1 MFGAGS
7 RSGIPVLPFRLRE
20 KASFSLAE
28 FSLGQ
33 VKAKPLIDLGFR
45 TRNANRSPEAGLCL
59 AVPVCLGTRKF
70 RLFPSSAKMQVHSP
84 IRLTERYS
92 AFAQGDS
99 V

>member
-1 MFGAGS
+1 VFGAGS

-59 AVPVCLGTRKF
+59 AVPVCLGDEEVSAVSLINKNAGPFAHSTR
-70 RLFPSSAKMQVHSP
+70 RALLGLRS
-84 IRLTERYS
+84 
-92 AFAQGDS
+92 G
-99 V
+99 